1 MLILYIYIYIYIYIS
16 IRFFYIKNS
25 TFFFF
30 TSVPFWNTTLV
41 IFFGFNSSF
50 GIQNCCT
57 GIVLEYRIVALDL
70 SALDLINL
78 F

>member
-1 MLILYIYIYIYIYIS
+1 MLFFFNIS
-16 IRFFYIKNS
+16 VRFFYIENS
-25 TFFFF
+25 MFFF

-41 IFFGFNSSF
+41 IFFGLNSSF

-57 GIVLEYRIVALDL
+57 GTVLEYRIVALDL
-70 SALDLINL
+70 INL

>member
-1 MLILYIYIYIYIYIS
+1 MFMLIFFYIS
-16 IRFFYIKNS
+16 IRFF
-25 TFFFF
+25 
-30 TSVPFWNTTLV
+30 TSMLFLNTTLV
-41 IFFGFNSSF
+41 IFFGLNSSF

-57 GIVLEYRIVALDL
+57 GTVLEYKIVALDL